1 MNFTKIDGRVQRKTQ
16 RGMCFRAHGKRA
28 EPIGYK
34 LSCGER
40 KEIGTVAG
48 IKVEFAT
55 GFGTAPPATDS
66 SEAGPRGEEGF
77 YRHFGTGTPSTGT
90 SVASQCSER
99 PADRSMTGN

>member
-1 MNFTKIDGRVQRKTQ
+1 MAADSGNSESRVIPGTREA
-16 RGMCFRAHGKRA
+16 G

-55 GFGTAPPATDS
+55 VL
-66 SEAGPRGEEGF
+66 
-77 YRHFGTGTPSTGT
+77 HGTPGY
-90 SVASQCSER
+90 R
-99 PADRSMTGN
+99 